1 MSGLD
6 KRHFIS
12 VTVLISALAFNPL
25 AATELSLNVLQNS
38 SQQQTNNLTNVL
50 ASTLYKRGLDEEAAK
65 ELSENFLD
73 AHSDHMD
80 EMINQLVHVYPELS
94 HHEIYEYLSSE
105 ALHRRSMD
113 LGSYDHLVSMVTK
126 IKGKALSTAELH
138 KLQTVSK
145 LNQLYA

>member
-105 ALHRRSMD
+105 ALHRRSID
-113 LGSYDHLVSMVTK
+113 LSSYDHLVSMVAK

>member
-1 MSGLD
+1 MNGLD

-25 AATELSLNVLQNS
+25 AATEVSLNVLQNS

-73 AHSDHMD
+73 AHSDHLD

-94 HHEIYEYLSSE
+94 HHEVYEHLSSE
-105 ALHRRSMD
+105 ALHRRSID
-113 LGSYDHLVSMVTK
+113 LSSYDHLVSMVTK